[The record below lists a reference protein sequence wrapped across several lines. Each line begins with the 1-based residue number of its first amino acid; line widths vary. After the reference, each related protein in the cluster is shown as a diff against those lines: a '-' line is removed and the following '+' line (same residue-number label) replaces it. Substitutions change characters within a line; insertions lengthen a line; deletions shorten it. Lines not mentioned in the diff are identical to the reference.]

1 MASQAGSG
9 IRVSDR
15 WCVEFE
21 TMMQHLRNGRAAS
34 ALLVLRNADL
44 SDAPAFP
51 FESYV
56 ALLSGV
62 SPRADAS
69 LMLVFMS
76 ELEKSVGFQSPHS
89 AVYFARF
96 SRWLLQDFLAECVS
110 NLEKHGRHAASA
122 LEDLDGCASVLT
134 AERGCEDLELKLRGG
149 PTSAHGFA
157 KGESIFVTFPHTATV
172 GENSLDAVVQ
182 ASWGSDSGE
191 DMCLLVK
198 LSVPIPD
205 ITHVVGRTCRADKV
219 ANAVGFHRALE
230 ALKLLV
236 TPEND
241 MRPFNDIFVNSMH
254 QPTGQEKLLCAEVI
268 TTNVV
273 PAAIEGV
280 QWGLLNESQKSAVS
294 AALTQRLTLIQGPPG
309 TGKTHC
315 SVNVVQSLV
324 AEQSALGSNSRI
336 LVCAGSN
343 VAVDNLLDGLIKEG
357 VNAVRIGPSSAV
369 RDDLEAYSVECMAK
383 RRLASSSE
391 SGGAWKGARS
401 LWKLEKRILK
411 GYDVVCATN
420 VGAAGGI
427 LRKLTF
433 DTVLMDE
440 AAQSTE
446 PVTLIPIVRGG
457 VRRVILVGDHRQ
469 LPPTVICR
477 TAAVEGLEK
486 SLFDRLVVLGVRPHM
501 LNTQYR
507 MHPAIVRYPS
517 DAFYDGQL
525 GTGID
530 ASDRPPPRGFD
541 WPSMD
546 FPVAFCNVAGT
557 EQKHGN
563 SYANLAETCKIESVL
578 EGLLRAGDL
587 QPNDIGII
595 SPYSGQVSN
604 VRQRLRGT
612 GPNCFHLVE
621 VASVDGFQ
629 GREKEL
635 IIVSTTRANE
645 GGDLGFVKDLRRMN
659 VALTRAR
666 RGIIVV
672 GHEGTL
678 ARDATGWG
686 PWLRWIRQTGSATS
700 PHAVQS
706 SHHSLWQRRVE
717 ARWN

>member
-15 WCVEFE
+15 WSVEFE

-34 ALLVLRNADL
+34 ALLALRNADL

-51 FESYV
+51 FDSYV

-69 LMLVFMS
+69 LMLLFMS
-76 ELEKSVGFQSPHS
+76 ELEKLVGFQSPHS
-89 AVYFARF
+89 AVYFGRF
-96 SRWLLQDFLAECVS
+96 SRWLLQELLAECVS
-110 NLEKHGRHAASA
+110 NLEKQGRRPASA
-122 LEDLDGCASVLT
+122 LEDLDGCVSVLT
-134 AERGCEDLELKLRGG
+134 AELGCEDLELKLWGG
-149 PTSAHGFA
+149 PRSAHGFA
-157 KGESIFVTFPHTATV
+157 KGESIFVTFPHTAAV
-172 GENSLDAVVQ
+172 GQNSLDAVVQ
-182 ASWGSDSGE
+182 GSWGSDSGE

-198 LSVPIPD
+198 LSLPRADLTQVA
-205 ITHVVGRTCRADKV
+205 GRTCRADKV

-230 ALKLLV
+230 ALKWLA

-241 MRPFNDIFVNSMH
+241 MGPFNDIFVNSMH
-254 QPTGQEKLLCAEVI
+254 EPTGQEKRLCAEVI

-280 QWGLLNESQKSAVS
+280 QCGLLNESQKSAVS
-294 AALTQRLTLIQGPPG
+294 AALRQRLTLIQGPPG

-315 SVNVVQSLV
+315 SVHVVQSLV
-324 AEQSALGSNSRI
+324 ARQSTLDSNSPI

-343 VAVDNLLDGLIKEG
+343 VAVDNLLGGLIKEG
-357 VNAVRIGPSSAV
+357 INAVRIGPSRAV
-369 RDDLEAYSVECMAK
+369 RPDVEAYSVECMAK
-383 RRLASSSE
+383 RQLALSSE
-391 SGGAWKGARS
+391 SGDAWKDAIALR
-401 LWKLEKRILK
+401 KVENQILK
-411 GYDVVCATN
+411 GCDVVCATN

-427 LRKLTF
+427 LKKLTF

-469 LPPTVICR
+469 LRPTVICR
-477 TAAVEGLEK
+477 MAAVEGLEK
-486 SLFDRLVVLGVRPHM
+486 SLFDRLVDLGVRPHM
-501 LNTQYR
+501 LNIQYR
-507 MHPAIVRYPS
+507 MHPAIVTYPS
-517 DAFYDGQL
+517 KAFYDGQL

-530 ASDRPPPRGFD
+530 ASDRPPPRGFN
-541 WPSMD
+541 WPSRD
-546 FPVAFCNVAGT
+546 FPIAFCNVTGT
-557 EQKHGN
+557 EHQHGN
-563 SYANLAETCKIESVL
+563 SYANAAETCQVESVL
-578 EGLLRAGDL
+578 LGLLHAGDL
-587 QPNDIGII
+587 QQNDIGII

-604 VRQRLRGT
+604 IRQRLRGT
-612 GPNCFHLVE
+612 GANWFHLVE

-645 GGDLGFVKDLRRMN
+645 DGDLGFVKDLRRMN
-659 VALTRAR
+659 VTLTRAR

-686 PWLRWIRQTGSATS
+686 PWLRWIGRK
-700 PHAVQS
+700 
-706 SHHSLWQRRVE
+706 RR
-717 ARWN
+717 AGKRRY